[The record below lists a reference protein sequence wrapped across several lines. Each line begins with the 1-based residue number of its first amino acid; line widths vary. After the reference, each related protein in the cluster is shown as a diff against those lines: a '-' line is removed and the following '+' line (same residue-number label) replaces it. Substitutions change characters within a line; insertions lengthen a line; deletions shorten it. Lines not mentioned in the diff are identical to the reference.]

1 MPGFRRDI
9 MTASAGNIDS
19 TREDQADL
27 ERLAVELRQCGLQ
40 AELCTPPGKL
50 PYLHVRNPEASV
62 LSERVYAQ
70 ADSFWYSWAERIA
83 GCDDA
88 GAAAAILSRVLGTTG
103 NGE

>member
-1 MPGFRRDI
+1 
-9 MTASAGNIDS
+9 MTASAGNTDS

-27 ERLAVELRQCGLQ
+27 ERLAMELTKYGLR
-40 AELCTPPGKL
+40 AELCTAPGKL

-70 ADSFWYSWAERIA
+70 ADSFWYSWAQRIA

-88 GAAAAILSRVLGTTG
+88 GAAAATLSRVLGTTDR
-103 NGE
+103 GE